1 MTAPA
6 LPPRRRAA
14 PAANGATLACAAAL
28 GGCSVF
34 TTMYSTPGPRP
45 DVHPLPVAGTDLF
58 DWKGIVHCHSYLS
71 HDSKGTI
78 AEIAA
83 ACRKASVDFV
93 AMTDHQTDASI
104 RDGQR
109 GMVGDTLFMV
119 GCEQRCPQGTIMA
132 FPLTTPIKR
141 WQHAGLL
148 IKDTEAQGGVVF
160 ICHAELWKSW
170 DLTGL
175 TGLTG
180 VEIVNLHAGV
190 MAPNKIGTL
199 LTGIFLPLRFLF
211 ERICWRD
218 AEVFRQWDLQLAAR
232 HPFTPVG
239 GDDAHANV
247 RLLGPLGGTIG
258 NYQEVFLTL
267 STHVLA
273 PHLTEADL
281 VQALRL
287 GRTYVS
293 FDIFG
298 EGAGFD
304 FRAIGRDGVHM
315 GGATVAAADDLRLSV
330 HSPQPGQIQ
339 LWRDGAI
346 VQQAEDDVLEVRA
359 PAPGVY
365 RVEVRTRYGSPWLFS
380 SSIKVTPAP

>member
-1 MTAPA
+1 
-6 LPPRRRAA
+6 
-14 PAANGATLACAAAL
+14 
-28 GGCSVF
+28 
-34 TTMYSTPGPRP
+34 
-45 DVHPLPVAGTDLF
+45 
-58 DWKGIVHCHSYLS
+58 
-71 HDSKGTI
+71 
-78 AEIAA
+78 
-83 ACRKASVDFV
+83 
-93 AMTDHQTDASI
+93 
-104 RDGQR
+104 
-109 GMVGDTLFMV
+109 MVGDTLFMV
-119 GCEQRCPQGTIMA
+119 GCETRSPQGTVMA

-148 IKDTEAQGGVVF
+148 IKDTEAQGGVAF
-160 ICHAELWKSW
+160 ICHAELWKAW
-170 DLTGL
+170 DMPGL
-175 TGLTG
+175 TDFTG
-180 VEIVNLHAGV
+180 IEIVNLHAGA
-190 MAPNKIGTL
+190 MWGNKVVTL
-199 LTGIFLPLRFLF
+199 LDGIFLPLRFLF
-211 ERICWRD
+211 ERICRRD
-218 AEVFRQWDLQLAAR
+218 AEVFRHWDQQLAAR

-304 FRAIGRDGVHM
+304 FRAVDRGGVHV

-330 HSPQPGQIQ
+330 HTPQPGGIQ

-346 VQQAEDDVLEVRA
+346 VREVEDDSLEVRA